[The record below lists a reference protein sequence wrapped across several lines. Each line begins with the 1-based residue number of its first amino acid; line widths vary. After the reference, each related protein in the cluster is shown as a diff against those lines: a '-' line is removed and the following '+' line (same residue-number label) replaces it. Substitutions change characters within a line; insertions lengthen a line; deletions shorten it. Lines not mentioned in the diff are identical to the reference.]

1 LVNVEASIFSIV
13 NIIDSQF
20 RNLLI
25 VKRLM
30 LSFKSDDVQILFY
43 KIIRSC
49 TWRAMDSWPDRNKG
63 WTKQLTLTGYH
74 FLFLDFLGKIY
85 HVLDSLS
92 IVKLLPRY
100 VMNHF
105 KLKEKWS
112 LITRK
117 LLPLIR
123 NYYFCSIDD
132 KRFFL
137 SRAKRELK
145 SLSKRVMVGCNSGFE
160 TNQSFLVSKGQTNKI
175 NINDVFAAKTVFLIF
190 QPLTYKP
197 SIKNSLKKKRTYKK
211 YCSSLGGK
219 VS

>member
-1 LVNVEASIFSIV
+1 MVNVEASIFSIV

-20 RNLLI
+20 RNLLK
-25 VKRLM
+25 VKRM
-30 LSFKSDDVQILFY
+30 VLSFKSDYEQILFY

-63 WTKQLTLTGYH
+63 WTKQLTLAGFH

-123 NYYFCSIDD
+123 NYCFGSISDMIYHNTKIKHLLFPKVYYF
-132 KRFFL
+132 
-137 SRAKRELK
+137 
-145 SLSKRVMVGCNSGFE
+145 
-160 TNQSFLVSKGQTNKI
+160 
-175 NINDVFAAKTVFLIF
+175 
-190 QPLTYKP
+190 
-197 SIKNSLKKKRTYKK
+197 
-211 YCSSLGGK
+211 
-219 VS
+219 